1 MNQTRIRSLIAAAMG
16 ALALAP
22 LLAGCDA
29 RSGTETEATRPDTRV
44 SVALVAPAPGL
55 GDIAATGTTAFKRE
69 VPVSFLIAGI
79 VQDINVDQG
88 DRVKPGDHLA
98 RLDPG
103 DIAARL
109 READAGLAK
118 ANRDV
123 ARLEP
128 LASSGFASKARLDDA
143 RTAVQAARATRDSV
157 AFNRGLA
164 DIIAPANAVVLR
176 RTVEPG
182 QILAAGTP
190 VLVLGDMDRGHIVVA
205 GLADRDVVRVMPG
218 DRAEARI
225 SGISTP
231 FSGKVSR
238 IAAKAASATGVF
250 DVEITLDP
258 TDRVLSSGLVASLLI
273 HARPENP
280 EAVLAI
286 PAGAIVEGF
295 GQEAQVFVVD
305 AASRQATRRRIVV
318 AGIDDAGVRITSG
331 LRPGEMVVT
340 AGAAYLR
347 EGDRVALTDT
357 AEAAAPSSSTAP

>member
-1 MNQTRIRSLIAAAMG
+1 MNQTQTRFAATLG
-16 ALALAP
+16 GLALAMF
-22 LLAGCDA
+22 LAGCD
-29 RSGTETEATRPDTRV
+29 SGTGTEAEAGRPDTRV
-44 SVALVAPAPGL
+44 SVARVAAAPGL

-79 VQDINVDQG
+79 VQDISVDQG
-88 DRVKPGDHLA
+88 DRVKPGDQLA
-98 RLDPG
+98 QLDPG

-109 READAGLAK
+109 REAEAGLAK

-128 LASSGFASKARLDDA
+128 LARSGFASTARLDDA
-143 RTAVQAARATRDSV
+143 RSAAQAARATRDGV

-176 RTVEPG
+176 RAVEPG

-190 VLVLGDMDRGHIVVA
+190 VLVLGDLDRGHIVIA
-205 GLADRDVVRVMPG
+205 GLADRDVVRVAPG

-225 SGISTP
+225 AGISTP
-231 FSGKVSR
+231 FTGKVTR
-238 IAAKAASATGVF
+238 IAAKAAAATGVF
-250 DVEITLDP
+250 DVEISLDP
-258 TDRVLSSGLVASLLI
+258 TDRVLSSGLVASLVI

-280 EAVLAI
+280 EAALAI

-305 AASRQATRRRIVV
+305 EASRQAARRRIVV
-318 AGIDDAGVRITSG
+318 AGIDDAGVRVASG
-331 LRPGEMVVT
+331 LRQGEMVVT

-347 EGDRVALTDT
+347 EGDRVAIADATSAT
-357 AEAAAPSSSTAP
+357 PPSAGSAP

>member
-1 MNQTRIRSLIAAAMG
+1 MNQTRMPLLVAFG
-16 ALALAP
+16 GLALALS
-22 LLAGCDA
+22 LAGCDG
-29 RSGTETEATRPDTRV
+29 SKGNEAEASRPDTRV
-44 SVALVAPAPGL
+44 SVTRVIAAPGL

-79 VQDINVDQG
+79 VQDIGVDQG
-88 DRVKPGDHLA
+88 DRVKSGDRLA

-103 DIAARL
+103 DISARL
-109 READAGLAK
+109 REAEAGLSK

-128 LASSGFASKARLDDA
+128 LAQSGFASTARLDDA
-143 RTAVQAARATRDSV
+143 RSAAQAARATRDGV

-164 DIIAPANAVVLR
+164 DIVAPANAVVLR
-176 RTVEPG
+176 RAVEPG

-190 VLVLGDMDRGHIVVA
+190 VLVLGDLDRGHIVVA
-205 GLADRDVVRVMPG
+205 GLADRDVVRVAPG

-225 SGISTP
+225 AGISTP
-231 FSGKVSR
+231 FTGKVTR
-238 IAAKAASATGVF
+238 IAAKAAVATGVF
-250 DVEITLDP
+250 DVEISLDP
-258 TDRVLSSGLVASLLI
+258 TDRVLASGLVASLLI
-273 HARPENP
+273 QARPENP
-280 EAVLAI
+280 EAVLAV

-305 AASRQATRRRIVV
+305 EASLQATRRRIIV
-318 AGIDDAGVRITSG
+318 AGIDEAGVRVSSG

-347 EGDRVALTDT
+347 EGDRVAL
-357 AEAAAPSSSTAP
+357 AEATATTPPSSTTAP